1 MTVIKKVLRCMVAM
15 MIAMTMVITGTGQWA
30 YAAVDDMDAVSLAK
44 RYIGKDY
51 KRGGSSPTQGFNA
64 SGLIDYVYSK
74 LGYNMPGNIHDQFK
88 KGRKINSIWN
98 LRYGDLLFFGP
109 KDKPT
114 FAGIYVGNRKMV
126 MSSQSRDEVVI
137 RTLNSSLQNQ
147 FISARRVLTKSDHSR
162 AKIMIEAEQYLGTP
176 YVFGAKYG
184 QTRTFDCSSFVKTV
198 FDSIDVTMPRVSRN
212 QAKEGSYVSKK
223 NLQVGDLV
231 FFTTSSS
238 KGNIGHVGIYAGDG
252 DMIHTYG
259 EGGVKY
265 TSIHKGYWEKRY
277 VTARRIIK

>member
-1 MTVIKKVLRCMVAM
+1 MLNKVLRSIVAM
-15 MIAMTMVITGTGQWA
+15 IIAMTMVITGTGQWA

-51 KRGGSSPTQGFNA
+51 KRGGSYPSQGFNA
-64 SGLIDYVYSK
+64 SGLIHYVYNK
-74 LGYNMPGNIHDQFK
+74 LDYEMPRNIHGQFK
-88 KGRKINSIWN
+88 VGRKISSIWN
-98 LRYGDLLFFGP
+98 LTYGDLLFFGS

-126 MSSQSRDEVVI
+126 MSSQSRGEVVT
-137 RTLNSSLQNQ
+137 RTLNASLENQ
-147 FISARRVLTKSDHSR
+147 FISARRVLTKSDHAR
-162 AKIMIEAEQYLGTP
+162 AKIMIEAERYLGTP

-198 FDSIDVTMPRVSRN
+198 FNRIDITMSRVSRN
-212 QAKEGSYVSKK
+212 QAKEGSFVSKK

-238 KGNIGHVGIYAGDG
+238 KGQIGHVGIYAGNG

-259 EGGVKY
+259 DGGVKY
-265 TSIHKGYWEKRY
+265 TSIYKSFWDKHY
-277 VTARRIIK
+277 VTARRVIK

>member
-1 MTVIKKVLRCMVAM
+1 MIKKVLRCMVAT
-15 MIAMTMVITGTGQWA
+15 MIAMTMVITGTGQLA
-30 YAAVDDMDAVSLAK
+30 QAAVDDMDAVSLAK
-44 RYIGKDY
+44 RYIGTDY
-51 KRGGSSPTQGFNA
+51 KWGGSSPAQGFNA

-74 LGYNMPGNIHDQFK
+74 LGYNMPRNIHDQFK
-88 KGRKINSIWN
+88 QGSKINKISS
-98 LRYGDLLFFGP
+98 LKYGDLLFFGP
-109 KDKPT
+109 RDTPT
-114 FAGIYVGNRKMV
+114 FAGIYVGNKKMV
-126 MSSQSRDEVVI
+126 MSSQSRGEVVT

-147 FISARRVLTKSDHSR
+147 FISARRVLTKEDHTR
-162 AKIMIEAEQYLGTP
+162 AKIIIKAEQYLGTP

-198 FDSIDVTMPRVSRN
+198 FNSIDVTMPRVSRN

-238 KGNIGHVGIYAGDG
+238 KGRIGHVGIYAGNG

-259 EGGVKY
+259 DGGVKY
-265 TSIHKGYWEKRY
+265 TSIYKDYWDKRY